1 MSDLRQVAYVSRAT
15 APMDQLLNIAEIL
28 SVSQRN
34 NWRDGVTGALVYAD
48 GRFFQVVEGRPEA
61 VDRLLA
67 RVGAD
72 PRHADVEVVL
82 NRPVET
88 RGFSEWSMAMPR
100 VTPEA
105 EPLMRRAVE
114 AAPTEPLS
122 ALAILRCL
130 AETHSVS

>member
-48 GRFFQVVEGRPEA
+48 GRFFQVVEGRSEA

-72 PRHADVEVVL
+72 PRHAGVEVVL
-82 NRPVET
+82 SRPVET
-88 RGFSEWSMAMPR
+88 RGFPEWSMAMPR
-100 VTPEA
+100 VAPEA
-105 EPLMRRAVE
+105 EPLMRQAVD
-114 AAPTEPLS
+114 AAADEPLR
-122 ALAILRCL
+122 ALTILRAL